1 MRQGGQTIGR
11 MGQEV
16 TLAGEIASTQAV
28 AAAPPAQVFRAQ
40 AATVGATRAEDAAV
54 AVTNGPP
61 SVNPGLHLD
70 VALNLVVLQFFNAQ
84 GDVTQ
89 SIPSQKQLEAYAQD
103 GSDPSQT
110 VSKLL

>member
-1 MRQGGQTIGR
+1 VSIFFSLYVHGYLGVSM
-11 MGQEV
+11 
-16 TLAGEIASTQAV
+16 LFYLLSL
-28 AAAPPAQVFRAQ
+28 PAQVFRAQ